1 MRYTRKTRDEYE
13 ILGNY
18 GYGWDVLTTEDNHKD
33 AKNMLKCYNEN
44 EPMVPHMIKKRRIRI
59 KED

>member
-1 MRYTRKTRDEYE
+1 MRYIRKTRDEYE

-18 GYGWDVLTTEDNHKD
+18 GYGWDVLTTEDNYKD

-44 EPMVPHMIKKRRIRI
+44 EPMAPHMIKKRRIRI
-59 KED
+59 KEV